1 MSFYDRVAD
10 AASRFFSGL
19 TQEDAAKAAGVHASR
34 MEPDAIAAALTD
46 SVPRF
51 NPRASAALAQQLLHE
66 LAHGGDESVIAQ
78 GAGTT
83 TQVLTAGNA
92 AALLQLIDFAR
103 RDPIA
108 LKSAAVQFFKK
119 DPEAVMHL
127 TPSLLHAIK
136 DEMGATP
143 EARQREV

>member
-10 AASRFFSGL
+10 AASRFWSGV
-19 TQEDAAKAAGVHASR
+19 TQEDTAKAASVHAAR
-34 MEPDAIAAALTD
+34 MEPEAIAAALTD

-51 NPRASAALAQQLLHE
+51 SARARAALAQQLLHE
-66 LAHGGDESVIAQ
+66 LGRGGDEVAVAQ
-78 GAGTT
+78 EAGTT
-83 TQVLTAGNA
+83 STALTAGDG
-92 AALLQLIDFAR
+92 AALLQLIEFAR
-103 RDPIA
+103 RDPVA

-127 TPSLLHAIK
+127 APSVLHDIK

-143 EARQREV
+143 EARRREV